1 MLGLGGQAARGE
13 GAAALRG
20 QCKPA
25 QFRLVLDVGHT
36 AERPGAKSA
45 RGIGEYDFNLRLGGE
60 IEQALKDAGFTRTQL
75 LIVSRPPPVGLM
87 ERVVRANNLPADLLL
102 SIHHDSVPDR
112 LLERWIYAGEQR
124 GFSDRFRGHS
134 IFVSIDN
141 ADFAGSL
148 GFARLLG
155 RQLKSRGLTYTPH
168 YTERIMADRRRLLV
182 DKDAGV
188 YRYDQLIV
196 LRGTQMPAVLL
207 EAGSIINRDEELVLS
222 TPEHRA
228 LISAAAVDAVKA
240 FCAARAGAAAAR
252 L

>member
-1 MLGLGGQAARGE
+1 
-13 GAAALRG
+13 
-20 QCKPA
+20 
-25 QFRLVLDVGHT
+25 V
-36 AERPGAKSA
+36 
-45 RGIGEYDFNLRLGGE
+45 GEYDFNLRLAEE
-60 IEQALKDAGFTRTQL
+60 IDQALKDAGFSRTKL
-75 LIVSRPPPVGLM
+75 LIVTRPPPGGLM

-112 LLERWIYAGEQR
+112 LLERWVYAGEQR

-168 YTERIMADRRRLLV
+168 YTEKIMADRRRLLV

-196 LRGTQMPAVLL
+196 LRGTQVPAVLL
-207 EAGSIINRDEELVLS
+207 EAGSIINRDEELVLD

-240 FCAARAGAAAAR
+240 FCATRTRPVPAMASRPQGPDTGRPAPRTGR
-252 L
+252 LP